1 MNNGWTTARQTQQ
14 AAAIHHWK
22 PWEKST
28 GPKSPEGK
36 QKASRNAYKGGGWA
50 KLRQELRLLEKTM
63 REQEE
68 LIDTPIE

>member
-36 QKASRNAYKGGGWA
+36 QKASRNAYKGGVLVLDMFISCVA
-50 KLRQELRLLEKTM
+50 CRIIVETKS
-63 REQEE
+63 
-68 LIDTPIE
+68 